1 MKILLQNKN
10 IALTN
15 NSLISINS
23 DNITEN
29 GSLVRIKQDSKN
41 NIIKINNSLVRV
53 KVTSVSS
60 IVQKGTLINMNL
72 DGTTRR
78 YRVLKC
84 NGNVAMVMGMFDN
97 LTGGFS
103 NASTT
108 TTMGDLTVQKY
119 EGSKLDTYLNNTWY
133 NILSTKTKNAII
145 SENIACDIWYW
156 GNTGNPDHTGT
167 FGTSVPGTT
176 NYTISKYTGGV
187 FDIGNRNVFAL
198 TVQDVIDYLSDDSVK
213 VDISAI
219 LRNVNIWKMFWND
232 EVSHSG
238 KLLWLRSLSASNSNN
253 AWSVGGEKGSLT
265 SIGAV
270 ASGIIRPA
278 LNIDLSKI
286 EWSIATT

>member
-1 MKILLQNKN
+1 MKSLL
-10 IALTN
+10 
-15 NSLISINS
+15 
-23 DNITEN
+23 
-29 GSLVRIKQDSKN
+29 
-41 NIIKINNSLVRV
+41 KINNSLVRV
-53 KVTSVSS
+53 KVAPNPL
-60 IVQKGTLINMNL
+60 IIPPKGTLINMNL
-72 DGTTRR
+72 DGTERQ

-156 GNTGNPDHTGT
+156 GSTGNPDYTGT

-187 FDIGNRNVFAL
+187 FDIGNRNVFAI
-198 TVQDVIDYLSDDSVK
+198 TVQDVIDYLSEDSAK
-213 VDISAI
+213 VDTSAI

-238 KLLWLRSLSASNSNN
+238 KFLCLRSLSASNSNN
-253 AWSVGGEKGSLT
+253 AWVVGGENGSLT

-278 LNIDLSKI
+278 FNIDLSKI
-286 EWSIATT
+286 EWSTAT

>member
-1 MKILLQNKN
+1 MKSLL
-10 IALTN
+10 
-15 NSLISINS
+15 
-23 DNITEN
+23 
-29 GSLVRIKQDSKN
+29 
-41 NIIKINNSLVRV
+41 KINNSLVRV
-53 KVTSVSS
+53 KVAPNPL
-60 IVQKGTLINMNL
+60 IIPPKGTLINMNL
-72 DGTTRR
+72 DGTERQ

-156 GNTGNPDHTGT
+156 ESTGNPDHTGT

-187 FDIGNRNVFAL
+187 FDIGNRNVFAI
-198 TVQDVIDYLSDDSVK
+198 TVQDVIDYLSEDSAK
-213 VDISAI
+213 VDTSAI

-253 AWSVGGEKGSLT
+253 TWVVGGEKGSLT
-265 SIGAV
+265 STGAV